1 MKVLFCTSE
10 ALPFIATGG
19 LADVSGSLPQALR
32 QRLIG
37 CRVVLPLY
45 EDIPEELRSEM
56 KFITSFSVPVSW
68 RRQYCGV
75 FEAKRN
81 GVIYYFLDNQ
91 YYFKRS
97 GLYGHYDDA
106 ERFAFFSRA
115 ILEMLPHIDF
125 QPDIIHCNDWQTAM
139 TPVYLNLFYRYN
151 EFYSNIKTLFTIHN
165 IQYQGKYGLD
175 LLNDVL
181 GIPEQYLSVMEYD
194 KCVNMV
200 KGAIECSDWVS
211 TVSPTYAQEILTPWF
226 SHGLHNILLER

>member
-81 GVIYYFLDNQ
+81 GVIYYFYPRGLPLWGGFHFVTNQ
-91 YYFKRS
+91 
-97 GLYGHYDDA
+97 DA
-106 ERFAFFSRA
+106 ISA
-115 ILEMLPHIDF
+115 
-125 QPDIIHCNDWQTAM
+125 
-139 TPVYLNLFYRYN
+139 
-151 EFYSNIKTLFTIHN
+151 
-165 IQYQGKYGLD
+165 
-175 LLNDVL
+175 
-181 GIPEQYLSVMEYD
+181 
-194 KCVNMV
+194 
-200 KGAIECSDWVS
+200 
-211 TVSPTYAQEILTPWF
+211 
-226 SHGLHNILLER
+226 